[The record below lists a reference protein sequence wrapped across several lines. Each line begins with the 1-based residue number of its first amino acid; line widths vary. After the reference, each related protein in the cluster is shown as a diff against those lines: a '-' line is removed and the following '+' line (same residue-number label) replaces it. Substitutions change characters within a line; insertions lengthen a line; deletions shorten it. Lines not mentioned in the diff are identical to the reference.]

1 MPFYYLLDKG
11 YDLMSV
17 MQMLDIDPNYLGN
30 YIGNDYV
37 RNNDEKMIR
46 TINKLGKHPMDDFVN
61 YICG

>member
-1 MPFYYLLDKG
+1 
-11 YDLMSV
+11 

-61 YICG
+61 YISGGYVI